1 VANVLLK
8 ETIQRV
14 KLCITESLFDQY
26 VGHVFNNM
34 LVNVTD
40 IHRLL
45 FRELCCRCLWCDVTF
60 NHVHFTFRYVHFPT
74 TVHI

>member
-14 KLCITESLFDQY
+14 ELRVTESLFDQY
-26 VGHVFNNM
+26 VGHVFNM
-34 LVNVTD
+34 LLNVTD
-40 IHRLL
+40 IHRLRL
-45 FRELCCRCLWCDVTF
+45 RELSCHCSWYDVTF
-60 NHVHFTFRYVHFPT
+60 NHVHFTFWYLHFPT